1 MFTMFTMFTMK
12 VIIAKFNEKDML
24 KAGDVVEKTDIGGLT
39 REKGMSTLW
48 GRRVTPEAIME

>member
-1 MFTMFTMFTMK
+1 MFTMK